1 MRRIPRIAVLV
12 IVLGVSL
19 SSILFSQTSQGL
31 LPGVRPMLQGGQGV
45 LGIGDVSA
53 LFWNPAALA
62 PYRGQ
67 QGYLSLAESFSIE
80 YAGAAAFF
88 PEIGT
93 VAAAIGRQPAPGHD
107 QLLSAGLGRTF
118 IGRIHAGL
126 SLTNHPDGR
135 TSYTALGIGA
145 VWQPLDLTELPEEAT
160 FPRWLIPFSAG
171 LSLTEISLNP
181 ASGPAYRG
189 SAALSYAIT
198 RQGPRLS
205 YGYSWQGGYGEH
217 HLGATFSPTP
227 WLTLLAGMQDF
238 RDDGIAAGL
247 HLAIDN
253 LQLEAGYD
261 FGRES
266 GKLGLS
272 FAVGSSPRQRSRAA
286 RESATAMLKQGDQRQ
301 ALYYAQRA
309 LAYNPASVEAQE
321 IIHTLTGRVRIQ
333 DSAIDSLLQQ
343 AQRNLQK
350 KWFISAAVNYR
361 KVLQVDPGNRYAL
374 LALQTIAPSVAQ
386 HSERWYENGQ
396 QLYERG
402 DLKRAREVFR
412 SIRLV
417 LPDHAKASEYL
428 VRIDK
433 EIAEK
438 AQEHYFAGLGYYTQK
453 KYYDAEE
460 SFRKAL
466 GLDANFHEAAEY
478 IERIV
483 AERKESKQAVDHLL
497 LEARRRE
504 EANDWL
510 KALQLYRQ
518 ILDIEPDF
526 AYARKRETEMQG
538 RVNTYI
544 NQQYAKAEAAFAN
557 GDPDTARKLFRAILD
572 IRPGHAGA
580 LRYLS
585 ELQPT
590 AANKG
595 QYFLDLA
602 RRSFAQG
609 RWEATLTALDSLG
622 RYDPASAEIP
632 ALRRKC
638 YANLPVE
645 RLVQIGRADF
655 LSGRYFD
662 ALEAIE
668 EALKKNPAHVDA
680 LALEAQCRNSVTR
693 LVDEHFNRGLNYYT
707 EEKYRAAI
715 VEWDRALVINPDHRG
730 SIEYKRRAQERLDA
744 LNQLP

>member
-12 IVLGVSL
+12 IVLGVG
-19 SSILFSQTSQGL
+19 SSSVLFSQTYHSHM
-31 LPGVRPMLQGGQGV
+31 PGVRPMLQGGQGV
-45 LGIGDVSA
+45 LGLGDASA
-53 LFWNPAALA
+53 LFWNPAGLA

-93 VAAAIGRQPAPGHD
+93 VAAAIGRLPAPGHD
-107 QLLSAGLGRTF
+107 QLLSAGLGRSF
-118 IGRIHAGL
+118 IGRIHTGI

-145 VWQPLDLTELPEEAT
+145 IWQPLDLVKLREGST

-171 LSLTEISLNP
+171 LSFTEISLNP
-181 ASGPAYRG
+181 SSGPAYRG
-189 SAALSYAIT
+189 SAALCYDIT
-198 RQGPRLS
+198 RQGPRIS
-205 YGYSWQGGYGEH
+205 YGYSWQGGLEGH
-217 HLGATFSPTP
+217 HLGASFSPTP
-227 WLTLLAGMQDF
+227 WLTLLAGMEDF

-247 HLAIDN
+247 HLAIEN
-253 LQLEAGYD
+253 IQLEAGYD

-266 GKLGLS
+266 GKLGIC
-272 FAVGSSPRQRSRAA
+272 FAVGSSPRQRSRTA
-286 RESATAMLKQGDQRQ
+286 RENATAMLKQGDQRQ
-301 ALYYAQRA
+301 ALFYAQRA
-309 LAYNPASVEAQE
+309 LAWDPASVEAEE
-321 IIHTLTGRVRIQ
+321 IIHTLSGRVRIQ

-350 KWFISAAVNYR
+350 KWFISAAVKYR
-361 KVLQVDPGNRYAL
+361 KVLQIEPGNRYAL
-374 LALQTIAPSVAQ
+374 LALETIAPSVIQ
-386 HSERWYENGQ
+386 HGERWYENGQ

-417 LPDHAKASEYL
+417 LPDHAGTAEYMA
-428 VRIDK
+428 RIDK

-438 AQEHYFAGLGYYTQK
+438 VQEYYFTGLGYYTQK

-466 GLDANFHEAAEY
+466 GLDPNFLEAAEY

-504 EANDWL
+504 EASDWL

-518 ILDIEPDF
+518 ILEIEPDF

-544 NQQYAKAEAAFAN
+544 NQQYAKAEAAYAG
-557 GDPDTARKLFRAILD
+557 GDPETARKLFRAILD

-622 RYDPASAEIP
+622 RYDPDSAEIP
-632 ALRRKC
+632 TLRRKVH
-638 YANLPVE
+638 ANLPVE
-645 RLVQIGRADF
+645 RLVQLGRTNY

-662 ALEAIE
+662 ALEVIA
-668 EALKKNPAHVDA
+668 EALKKDPAHAEA
-680 LALEAQCRNSVTR
+680 LSLETQCRNSVTR
-693 LVDEHFNRGLNYYT
+693 LVDEHFNRGLNFYT

-715 VEWDRALVINPDHRG
+715 AEWDRALLINPDHRG